1 MGTSRRQK
9 TSSIFKGVSFMT
21 KQEKIIIYHPSSFG
35 GTYEHALFMF
45 AEFEKQHGKGIAEIY
60 FPVNAKAEGL
70 YFHKVLLTDLPQ
82 GSRVLRQIHFL
93 WRTFINPLL
102 FFFKTRKYKGAY
114 ILFNDFD
121 QFSGWFWRWF
131 FQAFRSGQTYGII
144 LHDPDRDAYAGNAK
158 RSGWLMR
165 QVMLPMDVAFY
176 HEVLPKLPY
185 YDYLPKT
192 SFHNVML
199 GLMPACEPDQ
209 ELLKSLQTEVAGFKV
224 MSILGNIREEKNY
237 HIAITALKEYPNAKL
252 IIGGRKANS
261 GVDVDAYRK
270 LADSLG
276 VTNQVIWLERFLT
289 DAELSAIITISDYS
303 ILNYSSTF
311 KSQSGVITLVASY
324 RKPIIASDG
333 ESALAAVVKRFG
345 LGLLAEPD
353 NQESYNH
360 ALGNM
365 MAGNY
370 PNGEW
375 DQFEA
380 FASWETNIKTTM
392 NAFKMASQKN
402 ARA

>member
-1 MGTSRRQK
+1 MKANQK
-9 TSSIFKGVSFMT
+9 KV
-21 KQEKIIIYHPSSFG
+21 IIYHPSSFG

-60 FPVNAKAEGL
+60 FPVNAKAEGP
-70 YFHKVLLTDLPQ
+70 YFHKILLTDLPQ
-82 GSRVLRQIHFL
+82 GSRIVRQLHFL
-93 WRTFINPLL
+93 WRTFLNPLL

-114 ILFNDFD
+114 ILFNEFE

-131 FQAFRSGQTYGII
+131 FQLNRSGQTYSII
-144 LHDPDRDAYAGNAK
+144 LHDPDRDAYAGNAS

-176 HEVLPKLPY
+176 HEVLPKRPY
-185 YDYLPKT
+185 YENLPNT

-199 GLMPACEPDQ
+199 GLMPACEPDANLLA
-209 ELLKSLQTEVAGFKV
+209 ELQSACEGFKV

-237 HIAITALKEYPNAKL
+237 HLAINALALYANAKL

-270 LADSLG
+270 LAEEKG
-276 VTNQVIWLERFLT
+276 VSNQVIWLERFLS
-289 DAELSAIITISDYS
+289 DAELSAIITVSDYS

-345 LGLLAEPD
+345 LGLLTEPD
-353 NQESYNH
+353 SQESYNQV
-360 ALGNM
+360 LGEM
-365 MAGNY
+365 IAGNY
-370 PNGEW
+370 PEGQW
-375 DQFEA
+375 DKFEA
-380 FASWETNIKTTM
+380 FASWEANIKTTM
-392 NAFKMASQKN
+392 TAFKMSAEKK
-402 ARA
+402 ARS